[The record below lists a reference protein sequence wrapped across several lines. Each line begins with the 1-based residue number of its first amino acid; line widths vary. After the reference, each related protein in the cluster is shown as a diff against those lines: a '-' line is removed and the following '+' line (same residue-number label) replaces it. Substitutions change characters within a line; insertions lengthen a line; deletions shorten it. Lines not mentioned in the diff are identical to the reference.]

1 MQLSWAAA
9 ALLAC
14 ATAVAGDTWTA
25 AQIAKAKA
33 DYAEGNHIIAD
44 RGTAED
50 IAKAKAAQLLVG
62 AAVGDTEGKGC
73 ASEWVEV
80 TGSASSECMGLY
92 KKLAGDHNGRPSYTK
107 VSNVGRWVRE
117 FETRFLFFAGNMW
130 VMGPRLGALP
140 FEIAVASTAR
150 DPTIVRSMWSEVV
163 GGRKGELPLVKAR
176 CATAPKTTA
185 APQAQTP
192 SAAGL
197 VPEPVTSQAPSLR
210 AEVFV
215 KPSAL
220 CPRVAV
226 SVTASVHASAA
237 VSACVGDYYL
247 ASTDPDTGR
256 AIRKLDSG
264 QHGPQRY
271 MYYLQT
277 GAQWVVSEELNTAPY
292 LLAVGGDAPDPNLE
306 RGRWHVLGPPGGS
319 DGVRV
324 WCRTSSPT
332 PAPAPAPVPT
342 EDNMP
347 TMEEPPA
354 VTRGANGGGALTPL
368 AVAPRYAAHMRLS
381 LKLAAPES
389 AMQLVTDASQ
399 VELLLSIV
407 RFALASALDPLSKTI
422 RASDIRT
429 ARMGSGTGWHGVARV
444 DLTMYV
450 GLASAGEVVPMVKLV
465 SDSDI
470 IAAGIATALS
480 SAFKMRVAVLAMFA
494 SQAPALIDIP
504 EHPANYKMSVA
515 VAARGGGAGHQVAEQ
530 RVACAAL
537 KQYKC
542 LLNRN
547 RCTMRSTGGEG
558 GTDVTRSCD
567 VDPVFA
573 EQLRFA
579 RTDEATATP
588 SPQLRALA
596 VRRERAAGGHRPG
609 SPRVLMGCI
618 AAAIAAAAAFMVCRS
633 RRTAQS
639 DRAKY
644 AAICRD
650 EPADT
655 RLAQLN
661 GQRPWVG
668 DRDRR
673 LPTPASE
680 QRRLST
686 PESERVRHAT
696 AASAPARRRLVV
708 GGDAGGTA
716 REQLPNLE
724 HFAEHEK
731 MMEDI
736 SLALPVFDT
745 SRVPRHPSS
754 QLPTAGT
761 AAAPLAFES
770 I

>member
-1 MQLSWAAA
+1 M
-9 ALLAC
+9 
-14 ATAVAGDTWTA
+14 WTA

-50 IAKAKAAQLLVG
+50 IARAKAAQLLVG
-62 AAVGDTEGKGC
+62 AAVGDTEGKSC

-92 KKLAGDHNGRPSYTK
+92 KKLAGEHNGRPSYTK

-150 DPTIVRSMWSEVV
+150 DPTTVRSMWSEVV
-163 GGRKGELPLVKAR
+163 GGREGELPLVKAR
-176 CATAPKTTA
+176 CATAPKTTT
-185 APQAQTP
+185 APPVPTQ
-192 SAAGL
+192 SAVEL
-197 VPEPVTSQAPSLR
+197 VPEPVTSAPSLR
-210 AEVFV
+210 AEAFV

-220 CPRVAV
+220 CPRIAV
-226 SVTASVHASAA
+226 SVAASVHASAA
-237 VSACVGDYYL
+237 VLACVGDYYL

-256 AIRKLDSG
+256 AVRKLDSG
-264 QHGPQRY
+264 QRGPQRY

-306 RGRWHVLGPPGGS
+306 RGRWHVLGPSGEN

-332 PAPAPAPVPT
+332 PAPTPVPT
-342 EDNMP
+342 EDSMP
-347 TMEEPPA
+347 AMEEPPA

-368 AVAPRYAAHMRLS
+368 AAAPRYAAHLRLS
-381 LKLAAPES
+381 LKLAAPKS
-389 AMQLVTDASQ
+389 AVQLVTYAPQ
-399 VELLLSIV
+399 VELLLSVV

-429 ARMGSGTGWHGVARV
+429 ARIGSGTGWHGVARI

-470 IAAGIATALS
+470 IAAGISTALS
-480 SAFKMRVAVLAMFA
+480 SAFKMRMAVLAMFA

-504 EHPANYKMSVA
+504 DHPANYKMSVA
-515 VAARGGGAGHQVAEQ
+515 VAARGGGAGQQVAEQ
-530 RVACAAL
+530 RTACAAL

-542 LLNRN
+542 LLNRD
-547 RCTMRSTGGEG
+547 RCAMRSTGGEG
-558 GTDVTRSCD
+558 GTDITRSCD

-573 EQLRFA
+573 EQLRFT
-579 RTDEATATP
+579 RTDKATAAP
-588 SPQLRALA
+588 PPQLRALA
-596 VRRERAAGGHRPG
+596 VRRERAAGGHGPG
-609 SPRVLMGCI
+609 SPRVLLGCI
-618 AAAIAAAAAFMVCRS
+618 AAAAAAAAAFMVCRS
-633 RRTAQS
+633 RRTAQR
-639 DRAKY
+639 DRAKGTAY
-644 AAICRD
+644 AAICSD

-655 RLAQLN
+655 RLAQLD
-661 GQRPWVG
+661 GPRPWVG

-680 QRRLST
+680 HRRLPI
-686 PESERVRHAT
+686 PESERVRHAI
-696 AASAPARRRLVV
+696 AAHAPARRRLVV
-708 GGDAGGTA
+708 GGGAGGAA
-716 REQLPNLE
+716 REQLSHLE

-736 SLALPVFDT
+736 NLALPVFDT
-745 SRVPRHPSS
+745 SSVPRHPSS